1 MKKKLLSALVIAL
14 IISSV
19 ISISMFLLEGIS
31 AYTTGRMP
39 IYHTVWGGEYGE
51 DVGIGWSIGTTYP
64 MSTPGQQV
72 HSTVR
77 VFPNTTIIPFFLIIW
92 AVIFAVAFIIKG
104 GKKAL
109 IILAVS
115 SAGIACVTG
124 IVIGVKRGIGGWL
137 DKPKEIYKI
146 EIATGAYN
154 VDNIT
159 YLEYRQK
166 GKDVNKT
173 TALVR
178 RLNPAEN
185 GRYAYFDTENL
196 NIDSDYITS
205 KAQARKLEK
214 YMRKLSKED
223 DEIAYSH
230 EDKELAYYIE
240 ITFIDN
246 NGKYDRHS
254 LRGYNEYTESWP
266 EFAALINDIVGEE
279 YLLANPDFIDKDPD
293 NIAQILG
300 ISEADMPEGGSIEGF
315 YKSRRINN
323 INIWG
328 ADYNGKIQSI
338 AEELAKYRELCE
350 TSD

>member
-137 DKPKEIYKI
+137 DKPKVLWHCRRDVRYC
-146 EIATGAYN
+146 
-154 VDNIT
+154 
-159 YLEYRQK
+159 LRQS
-166 GKDVNKT
+166 V
-173 TALVR
+173 L
-178 RLNPAEN
+178 
-185 GRYAYFDTENL
+185 
-196 NIDSDYITS
+196 S
-205 KAQARKLEK
+205 ARKAHIQAQPS
-214 YMRKLSKED
+214 LSAHPKS
-223 DEIAYSH
+223 Y
-230 EDKELAYYIE
+230 
-240 ITFIDN
+240 
-246 NGKYDRHS
+246 
-254 LRGYNEYTESWP
+254 P
-266 EFAALINDIVGEE
+266 QAL
-279 YLLANPDFIDKDPD
+279 
-293 NIAQILG
+293 
-300 ISEADMPEGGSIEGF
+300 
-315 YKSRRINN
+315 
-323 INIWG
+323 
-328 ADYNGKIQSI
+328 
-338 AEELAKYRELCE
+338 
-350 TSD
+350 